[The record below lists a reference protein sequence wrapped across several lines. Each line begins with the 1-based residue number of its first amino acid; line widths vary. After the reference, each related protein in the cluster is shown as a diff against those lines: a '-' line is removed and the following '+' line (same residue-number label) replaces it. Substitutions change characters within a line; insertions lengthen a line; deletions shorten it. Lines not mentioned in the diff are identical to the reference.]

1 MTSNPTEEFS
11 ITIVRGRDMDMKR
24 YKKYPAIS
32 GLHTV
37 FVLCA
42 LCHQTSFVCESWGSA
57 PWPRDR
63 LVMDPSITPV

>member
-42 LCHQTSFVCESWGSA
+42 LCQQTS
-57 PWPRDR
+57 DR
-63 LVMDPSITPV
+63 KSVV

>member
-42 LCHQTSFVCESWGSA
+42 LCHQTSFLCESWGSA
-57 PWPRDR
+57 
-63 LVMDPSITPV
+63 L